1 MKKSIIVLGLAASAL
16 LCGCSSGGTDVVIN
30 AEGYDGIV
38 LNTEAT
44 VVAPMS
50 IPEEI
55 STAGETTESTIGEE
69 TPAETVTAES
79 IATTKPYITST
90 AAITTPKVTTTEA
103 ATAAATE
110 ATTTEVT
117 TTEITTTEATTTE
130 VTTPEETT
138 VSETT
143 TETSPDPNSD
153 LTPIMGTSVATA
165 EQMTAYIKKV
175 NPNVAQSVIDMIPY
189 YLSEGE
195 AEGVRG
201 DIAFAQSCIE
211 TANFRF
217 NLAGTGSAVTID
229 QNNFCG
235 MGVTQLGLK
244 GESFDTPQLGIRAQI
259 QHLKAYGSKE
269 SLNGET
275 VDPRFRYVVRGCAE
289 YVEWL
294 GIQENPQGRGW
305 AGGKNYGPIIM
316 GVMDKILEM

>member
-1 MKKSIIVLGLAASAL
+1 MKKRIIAIGLTAVFL
-16 LCGCSSGGTDVVIN
+16 FCGCNRGGVDVVIN
-30 AEGYDGIV
+30 ADGYDGIV

-44 VVAPMS
+44 VVTPMS
-50 IPEEI
+50 IPDDI
-55 STAGETTESTIGEE
+55 PTAPIITETTTGED
-69 TPAETVTAES
+69 TPTETVTAETT
-79 IATTKPYITST
+79 TTKPYITST
-90 AAITTPKVTTTEA
+90 TPPKVTTASTKKTTPPVTTTEI
-103 ATAAATE
+103 
-110 ATTTEVT
+110 TTTEVT
-117 TTEITTTEATTTE
+117 TTEITTTEIITTE
-130 VTTPEETT
+130 VTTTEVTT

-143 TETSPDPNSD
+143 TSSADTNTD
-153 LTPIMGTSVATA
+153 LTPIMGNSVATA
-165 EQMTAYIKKV
+165 EQMTAYIKKI

-201 DIAFAQSCIE
+201 DIAFAQSCVE

-244 GESFDTPQLGIRAQI
+244 GNSFDTPQLGIRAQI
-259 QHLKAYGSKE
+259 QHLKAYGSTE
-269 SLNGET
+269 SLNGEQ
-275 VDPRFRYVVRGCAE
+275 VDPRFQYVSRGSAV

-294 GIQENPQGRGW
+294 GIQENPDHRGW

-316 GVMDKILEM
+316 GILDKILAM

>member
-1 MKKSIIVLGLAASAL
+1 MKKRIIAVGLAASAL
-16 LCGCSSGGTDVVIN
+16 LCGCSSGGADVVIN
-30 AEGYDGIV
+30 ADGYDGIV

-44 VVAPMS
+44 VVAPVS

-55 STAGETTESTIGEE
+55 TSVTELTESTTGEE
-69 TPAETVTAES
+69 TFSETVTAE
-79 IATTKPYITST
+79 ITTTKKPYITST
-90 AAITTPKVTTTEA
+90 AATTPKTTAPEIT
-103 ATAAATE
+103 TVV
-110 ATTTEVT
+110 TTTEVT
-117 TTEITTTEATTTE
+117 TTEITTTEITTA
-130 VTTPEETT
+130 
-138 VSETT
+138 ETT
-143 TETSPDPNSD
+143 TETDPPIETTVPETTEADNSDPNSD
-153 LTPIMGTSVATA
+153 LTPIMGTSVATV

-175 NPNVAQSVIDMIPY
+175 NPNVEQSVIDMIPY
-189 YLSEGE
+189 YLSEGA

-217 NLAGTGSAVTID
+217 DKAGTGSAVTID

-235 MGVTQLGLK
+235 MGVTQLGIK

-269 SLNGET
+269 SLNGDT
-275 VDPRFRYVVRGCAE
+275 VDPRFRYVTRGCAE

-294 GIQENPQGRGW
+294 GIQENPSGKGW

-316 GVMDKILEM
+316 GVLDKILEM